1 MAKVTLRPV
10 YIEATTLPDSWF
22 QIIWNLLDHGREF
35 VIDHGS
41 YAGQKR
47 MELDYVTVPDIPAHL
62 GIPNPVAE
70 DYLDDYLPYL
80 MTPHKEPDEDYTYG
94 ERLAGGVGIDQIQT
108 VIDTYK
114 SHGFRNNQMV
124 MTVGMPTD
132 LNLEDP
138 PCLRHIDTRIQ
149 DDLLHFFVYF
159 RSWDAWNGYPA
170 NLGGVQLLKEYMAS
184 EIGVGDGEMI
194 VASKGL
200 HIYDY
205 AFDVARMRTYRTSE
219 CENT

>member
-10 YIEATTLPDSWF
+10 FIEATTLPDSWF

-35 VIDHGS
+35 AIDRGS

-47 MELDYVTVPDIPAHL
+47 MELDYVTVHIKHPGVRPLLPDIPAHL

-94 ERLAGGVGIDQIQT
+94 ERLAGGAGIDQIQT

-114 SHGFRNNQMV
+114 SHGFSQ
-124 MTVGMPTD
+124 
-132 LNLEDP
+132 
-138 PCLRHIDTRIQ
+138 
-149 DDLLHFFVYF
+149 
-159 RSWDAWNGYPA
+159 
-170 NLGGVQLLKEYMAS
+170 
-184 EIGVGDGEMI
+184 
-194 VASKGL
+194 
-200 HIYDY
+200 
-205 AFDVARMRTYRTSE
+205 
-219 CENT
+219 